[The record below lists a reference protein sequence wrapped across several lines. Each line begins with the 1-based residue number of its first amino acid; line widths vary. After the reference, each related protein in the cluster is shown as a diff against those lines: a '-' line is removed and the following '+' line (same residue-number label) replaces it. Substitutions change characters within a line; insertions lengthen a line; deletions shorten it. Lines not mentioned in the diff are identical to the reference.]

1 VLASNELTSLN
12 TLKTPAA
19 AAPPKIS
26 KISYPGNLISPLPD
40 TDFRDFLDEV
50 DHLLCFAPQIIEKI
64 EQDLDSHALKKKRLR
79 EQDREFFQNQTDK
92 LPALDLP
99 DPDASAATSPS
110 TLLEGRPRMSATA
123 VFLYLM
129 LRGFLGSLTSKS
141 ARRMIL
147 ESISLDD
154 YLNRHGLKR
163 SGETTILENV
173 NAVSFETRNFIM
185 DRQIELVLHEEL
197 DDFKEATIDS
207 TSVKANSSWPT
218 DGKILIGL
226 LGRAH
231 RIGQQLHSL
240 GLKDFRKGWLPRWL
254 EKIHA
259 LEFRICLIAGKPK
272 SRRKMKK
279 YYRQLLKLG
288 KQSAEALAREL
299 ANLEETLDI
308 EKLPPS
314 RREMCLRV
322 LAQIRSDIADAKR
335 VIAYANDRVFHGITL
350 PSTEKIMS
358 LADGS
363 AAYIKKGGREAVIGY
378 KPQLVRSAKG
388 FVTSL
393 IVPEGNAADSSELEP
408 AIRESIRRT
417 GVVAGL
423 VSTDDGYSSAKGR
436 AALLDMGVKDVS
448 ISGAK
453 GRKITTPADWESEKY
468 REARRQRSAVESLM
482 FTIKDGF
489 EFGKLGRRGI
499 DAVRQE
505 LSEKV
510 LAYNTCRIILIRQRR
525 KEEQRKRK
533 EEERR
538 EPVGKAA

>member
-1 VLASNELTSLN
+1 
-12 TLKTPAA
+12 LKTPAA
-19 AAPPKIS
+19 AAPQKTS
-26 KISYPGNLISPLPD
+26 EISYSGNLISPLPD
-40 TDFRDFLDEV
+40 TDLRDFLDEV
-50 DHLLCFAPQIIEKI
+50 DELLRFAPQIIEKI
-64 EQDLDSHALKKKRLR
+64 EQDLDSHALQKKRLR
-79 EQDREFFQNQTDK
+79 EQDREFLQNQTAK
-92 LPALDLP
+92 LPSLDLP
-99 DPDASAATSPS
+99 ERDPSAEPS
-110 TLLEGRPRMSATA
+110 SLALQEGRPRMPSVA
-123 VFLYLM
+123 VFLYMM

-154 YLNRHGLKR
+154 YLHRHGLKR
-163 SGETTILENV
+163 SGDTTILENV

-197 DDFKEATIDS
+197 DDFKKATIDS

-226 LGRAH
+226 LERAH
-231 RIGQQLHSL
+231 RLGQQLHTF
-240 GLKDFRKGWLPRWL
+240 GLEGFRKGWLPHWL

-259 LEFRICLIAGKPK
+259 LEFKICLIAGKPK
-272 SRRKMKK
+272 SRGKMKK
-279 YYRQLLKLG
+279 HYRQLLKRA
-288 KQSAEALAREL
+288 KKAAKTLACEL
-299 ANLEETLDI
+299 SRLEENLEINT
-308 EKLPPS
+308 LPPS
-314 RREMCLRV
+314 RRKMCLRV
-322 LAQIRSDIADAKR
+322 LAQIRSDITDAKR
-335 VIAYANDRVFHGITL
+335 VIEYADDRVFNNITL

-358 LADGS
+358 LSDGS

-378 KPQLVRSAKG
+378 KPQLVRSAEG

-417 GVVAGL
+417 GVIAQL

-436 AALLDMGVKDVS
+436 AALLDMGVEDVS

-453 GRKITTPADWESEKY
+453 GRKITSPADWESEKY

-482 FTIKDGF
+482 FTIKDGY

-499 DAVRQE
+499 EAVRQE

-510 LAYNTCRIILIRQRR
+510 LAYNSCRIVLIRKRR
-525 KEEQRKRK
+525 KEERQKAKEEKRK
-533 EEERR
+533 AEL
-538 EPVGKAA
+538 GKAA